1 WSTNLRRP
9 PRRCARPSPPASRRC
24 WPNPISSTACRDCL
38 PIPTGP
44 TSSPRGCNAL
54 RHSAEPSGN
63 TTSMFE
69 NAFNNIDRAMRND
82 EGLASELDY
91 AEQTSWL
98 LFLKYLDDMEHEWAD
113 EAALEGRDYT
123 PLL

>member
-1 WSTNLRRP
+1 
-9 PRRCARPSPPASRRC
+9 
-24 WPNPISSTACRDCL
+24 
-38 PIPTGP
+38 
-44 TSSPRGCNAL
+44 
-54 RHSAEPSGN
+54 
-63 TTSMFE
+63 MFE

-113 EAALEGRDYT
+113 EAVLRGDDQNVGLYHGRLRAGERREHWVSRGLRREGHRR
-123 PLL
+123 PAVL